1 MIVQPVEEP
10 MDRFTALQFI
20 QMSETAAVGRVRAR
34 GALVNSTTELFS
46 QCQKHSLQI
55 EKVCPLH
62 KLYLPK
68 V

>member
-1 MIVQPVEEP
+1 
-10 MDRFTALQFI
+10 
-20 QMSETAAVGRVRAR
+20 MSETAARGWVGDG